1 MYENNKIFVHLKWNS
16 KYADKTNEEGAA
28 NILTDLSLT
37 QNCKYFKNS
46 YDWLLNRNEDRASSE
61 LDDPIQDENSPRN
74 EKLIDTKFQSSL
86 FGRVFSLSLFATL
99 PLCSIIIPLV
109 GRPDVIADCGWKRW
123 MSGIELIDKFWW
135 MAVNKNLFVFI

>member
-1 MYENNKIFVHLKWNS
+1 MY
-16 KYADKTNEEGAA
+16 AA

-61 LDDPIQDENSPRN
+61 LDDLIQDENSPRN

-86 FGRVFSLSLFATL
+86 FGRVFPFLCS
-99 PLCSIIIPLV
+99 PLCSIVIPLV
-109 GRPDVIADCGWKRW
+109 GRPDVIADCG
-123 MSGIELIDKFWW
+123 
-135 MAVNKNLFVFI
+135 